1 MEIKDE
7 ENTMAKDDQG
17 HEYVAETSAVYSET
31 LSDGTHYE
39 AEITT
44 TAHAR

>member
-7 ENTMAKDDQG
+7 ENTMAKDDHG
-17 HEYVAETSAVYSET
+17 HEYVAETSAVYTET
-31 LSDGTHYE
+31 LEDSTQFE